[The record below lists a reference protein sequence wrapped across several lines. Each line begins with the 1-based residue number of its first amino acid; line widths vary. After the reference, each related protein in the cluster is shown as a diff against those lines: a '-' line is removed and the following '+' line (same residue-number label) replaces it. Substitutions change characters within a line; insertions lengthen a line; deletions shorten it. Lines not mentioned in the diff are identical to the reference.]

1 MLMTNPELIFPEKI
15 TYDKEQVT
23 NCYGKFIAEPFE
35 RGYGHTIGNSLRRI
49 LLSSLEGAAVT
60 AVKIPGAPH
69 EYSVIRGVKEDVMG
83 IILNLKQLRFKL
95 YSSGPEI
102 LQLSATRMSE
112 VRAEE
117 FETNSNVEIVN
128 KNLVIA
134 HLDPGGKLQMEIEV
148 SRGRGYL
155 PSERNKR
162 PARPVDFIAVDAL
175 FSPITKV
182 YYEVENARVGQITDY
197 DRLILEV
204 WTDGSVSPVDAVS
217 YSAKILK
224 DSVSVFVIEGEKP
237 APAVNLAIG
246 TSEKEIS
253 NDLLNKLI
261 SELNLSVRASNC
273 LKNAKINTLGELVR
287 KSEEELMNCKNFGK
301 KSLEEIKDKL
311 KELGLELG
319 MQV

>member
-1 MLMTNPELIFPEKI
+1 MSQPELIFPEKI
-15 TYDKEQVT
+15 SYDKDQVT
-23 NCYGKFIAEPFE
+23 NHYGKFIAEPFE
-35 RGYGHTIGNSLRRI
+35 RGYGHTVGNSLRRI
-49 LLSSLEGAAVT
+49 LLSSLDGAAVT
-60 AVKIPGAPH
+60 AVKLAGAAH
-69 EYSVIRGVKEDVMG
+69 EYSVIRGVKEDAMG
-83 IILNLKQLRFKL
+83 IILNLKQLRFKM
-95 YSSGPEI
+95 YSPGPEI
-102 LQLSATRMSE
+102 LRLSASRMSE

-117 FETNSNVEIVN
+117 FEASSNVEIVN
-128 KNLVIA
+128 KELVIA

-162 PARPVDFIAVDAL
+162 SSRPVDFIAVDAL

-204 WTDGSVSPVDAVS
+204 WTDGSIAPIDAIA

-237 APAVNLAIG
+237 APPVTLPIG
-246 TSEKEIS
+246 ASDAEIS
-253 NDLLNKLI
+253 NDLLNKLVT
-261 SELNLSVRASNC
+261 ELNFSVRATNC
-273 LKNAKINTLGELVR
+273 LKNAKINSLGELVR
-287 KSEEELMNCKNFGK
+287 KTEDELMNCKNFGK
-301 KSLEEIKDKL
+301 KSLEEIKGKL

>member
-1 MLMTNPELIFPEKI
+1 MTNSELIFPEKI

-23 NCYGKFIAEPFE
+23 ERYGKFVAEPFE
-35 RGYGHTIGNSLRRI
+35 RGYGHTVGNSLRRI
-49 LLSSLEGAAVT
+49 LLSSLDGAAVT

-69 EYSVIRGVKEDVMG
+69 EYSVIRSVKEDVMG
-83 IILNLKQLRFKL
+83 IVLNLKQLRFKL
-95 YSSGPEI
+95 YSPGPEI

-112 VRAEE
+112 VRAGE
-117 FETNSNVEIVN
+117 FETNSNVEIIN
-128 KNLVIA
+128 KDLVIA

-162 PARPVDFIAVDAL
+162 PTRPVDFIAVDAL
-175 FSPITKV
+175 FSPVSKV

-204 WTDGSVSPVDAVS
+204 WTDGSISPLDAVS
-217 YSAKILK
+217 YAAKILK
-224 DSVSVFVIEGEKP
+224 DSVSVFLIEGEKK
-237 APAVNLAIG
+237 APAVTLPIG

-253 NDLLNKLI
+253 NDLLQKLI
-261 SELNLSVRASNC
+261 SDLNLSVRASNC
-273 LKNAKINTLGELVR
+273 LKNAKINTLSELVR
-287 KSEEELMNCKNFGK
+287 KTEDELMNCKNFGK
-301 KSLEEIKDKL
+301 KSLEEIKEKL
-311 KELGLELG
+311 KEMGLELG